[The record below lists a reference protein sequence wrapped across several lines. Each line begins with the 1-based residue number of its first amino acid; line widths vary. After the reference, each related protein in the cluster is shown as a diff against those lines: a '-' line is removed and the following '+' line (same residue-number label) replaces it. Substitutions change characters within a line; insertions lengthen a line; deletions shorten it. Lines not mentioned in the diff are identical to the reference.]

1 MIVIQKYEDIVLLVK
16 DKGDY
21 SVDLRKLNSE
31 DYIKAIDFISRFKG
45 LVKRISRCKFS
56 FSYK

>member
-21 SVDLRKLNSE
+21 SIDLCRLNSL
-31 DYIKAIDFISRFKG
+31 DYMRAIDFISRFKG
-45 LVKRISRCKFS
+45 MVKRISRCKFS